1 MYQGVVVI
9 NKEPG
14 FTSFDVVAVVR
25 KIFGQ
30 KAVGHTG
37 TLDPMASGV
46 LPVCLG
52 RATKV
57 SELLLSAEK
66 SYSVEMELGITT
78 DTDDSTGKE
87 LDRCSEDSLSRIS
100 PENVRRVLEGFPGN
114 QMQVPPRY
122 AAIKMNGKKLY
133 EYARA
138 GIEVE
143 VPPRPITIYQLEIE
157 EIDLPKIRFFVRCSK
172 GTYIRSLCRDAGRI
186 LGTGAVMTALR
197 RDHASGFSL
206 KDSITLDGLRA
217 LKEEGRLSDAVLPVD
232 LLLKDF
238 PRLDLKPEKEKIL
251 LNGNPL
257 YPDAVQ
263 TEDLEPGK
271 MYRVYLHDQLKALYQ
286 FDEDKKLL
294 KNRKML

>member
-1 MYQGVVVI
+1 
-9 NKEPG
+9 
-14 FTSFDVVAVVR
+14 
-25 KIFGQ
+25 
-30 KAVGHTG
+30 
-37 TLDPMASGV
+37 
-46 LPVCLG
+46 
-52 RATKV
+52 
-57 SELLLSAEK
+57 
-66 SYSVEMELGITT
+66 
-78 DTDDSTGKE
+78 
-87 LDRCSEDSLSRIS
+87 
-100 PENVRRVLEGFPGN
+100 
-114 QMQVPPRY
+114 
-122 AAIKMNGKKLY
+122 
-133 EYARA
+133 
-138 GIEVE
+138 
-143 VPPRPITIYQLEIE
+143 
-157 EIDLPKIRFFVRCSK
+157 
-172 GTYIRSLCRDAGRI
+172 
-186 LGTGAVMTALR
+186 MTALR